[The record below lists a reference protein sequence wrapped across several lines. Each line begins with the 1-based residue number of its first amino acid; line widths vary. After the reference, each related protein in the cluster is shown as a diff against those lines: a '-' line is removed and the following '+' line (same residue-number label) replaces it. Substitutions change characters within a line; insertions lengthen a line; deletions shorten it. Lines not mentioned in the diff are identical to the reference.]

1 MNMLAEISSMMKR
14 LNKWRELGGKIG
26 LREWNYKEGRVST
39 GVSFS
44 RRILDGPVIRVAH
57 SKNEVAVEMMRPWL
71 SEISVAWHNLIPLRR
86 NRTSK
91 SNHSELHQRR
101 AAVSG

>member
-1 MNMLAEISSMMKR
+1 MERSG
-14 LNKWRELGGKIG
+14 WQG
-26 LREWNYKEGRVST
+26 LFEGMGLS
-39 GVSFS
+39 
-44 RRILDGPVIRVAH
+44 VIKVAH

-91 SNHSELHQRR
+91 SNRSELHQRR